1 MGYPPLS
8 SNVAGWKIPELNGY
22 YFKAGKIVK
31 RNSGFTANNVWLLEG
46 VFDNF
51 LFEKLVYEQF
61 PQSVAVEKSC
71 NSRVVYHC
79 NVKDHHRK
87 YAVLHI
93 YHLCNSCVLGT
104 TCVNIYMQIYEPRIG
119 VSTNKMDMELEVNTF
134 YVLSNRLHAPK
145 KLSKPMGL
153 QVKTNNK
160 KG

>member
-71 NSRVVYHC
+71 NSRPHPTMPL
-79 NVKDHHRK
+79 
-87 YAVLHI
+87 VLLTMSHS
-93 YHLCNSCVLGT
+93 LDA
-104 TCVNIYMQIYEPRIG
+104 
-119 VSTNKMDMELEVNTF
+119 NKNQQFV
-134 YVLSNRLHAPK
+134 R
-145 KLSKPMGL
+145 
-153 QVKTNNK
+153 
-160 KG
+160 